1 MIRILAMDVDGTL
14 TDGKIY
20 MGENGEVM
28 KMFDIKDGYAIYK
41 FLPENNIVPVIVT
54 GRTSKIVE
62 CRAAEL
68 GIVEIYQGVSDKA
81 EQLQDI
87 ALLHSCNC
95 KDIAYIGDDE
105 NDLPAMRV
113 AGVTGCPAN
122 ANASVIAAAD
132 YVSKYRGGDGA
143 VRDFIEWVI
152 RDAEQ
157 HGND

>member
-20 MGENGEVM
+20 MGGDGEIM

-41 FLPENNIVPVIVT
+41 FLPENNIIPVIVT
-54 GRTSKIVE
+54 GRRSKIVE

-68 GIVEIYQGVSDKA
+68 GIVEVYQGVIDKA
-81 EQLQDI
+81 EKLHEI
-87 ALLHSCNC
+87 AGLHSCSC

-105 NDLPAMRV
+105 NDIPAMRV
-113 AGVTGCPAN
+113 AGVSGCPAN
-122 ANASVIAAAD
+122 ASASVIAAAGF
-132 YVSKYRGGDGA
+132 VSKYYGGDGA

-157 HGND
+157 CRND